1 MFASKYVKKDQM
13 NKDDNRGTIIVARC
27 DLAPGADGPH
37 FFLVKAEKID
47 IATFKGNFSKK
58 HGPLLV

>member
-47 IATFKGNFSKK
+47 LATFKG
-58 HGPLLV
+58 